1 MRNADRIISIVL
13 LGICTFF
20 LIEARSFT
28 RFGRFFPL
36 TIIIILAALSLLLFV
51 LSFIK
56 PERSVI
62 FDKLHR
68 KHIAIAISIVLVGT
82 WGFLINI
89 LGFVVTSVIFFT
101 IINVLLDEKHRSL
114 GSVLKKTGIITVVVG
129 AFYLFFAQLLL
140 VPFPRGYLF

>member
-13 LGICTFF
+13 LGICAFF
-20 LIEARSFT
+20 FVEARSFT

-36 TIIIILAALSLLLFV
+36 TIIIILAALSFLLLV

-56 PERSVI
+56 PKRSVI
-62 FDKLHR
+62 FGRLHR
-68 KHIAIAISIVLVGT
+68 KHIAIAVSILLIGT

-89 LGFVVTSVIFFT
+89 LGFVVTSVILFT
-101 IINVLLDEKHRSL
+101 VINVLLDEKHRSL
-114 GSVLKKTGIITVVVG
+114 GSILKKTGIIAVVVG